1 MIKYSAAPSHYSELK
16 PWASPNLHPLKLLLC
31 VFATAAK
38 LRKEEAIIYKLVLPD
53 IAISWGQKKVEQD

>member
-1 MIKYSAAPSHYSELK
+1 
-16 PWASPNLHPLKLLLC
+16 